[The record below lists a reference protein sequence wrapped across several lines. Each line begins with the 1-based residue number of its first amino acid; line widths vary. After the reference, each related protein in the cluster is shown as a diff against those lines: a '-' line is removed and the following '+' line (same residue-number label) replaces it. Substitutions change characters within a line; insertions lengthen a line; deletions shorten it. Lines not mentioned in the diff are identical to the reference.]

1 MKMGEGVEWALHCCV
16 LLYWAERETI
26 PAAKMAEFH
35 DLPAVYLNKQ
45 LQALGRA
52 GILTSLPGPRGGFR
66 LARSPE
72 RITLMDVVAA
82 IEGPEDAFRCT
93 EIRRQGPAG
102 GGSPEPAGPPCSVAT
117 AMRKAELAWR
127 RALAEQTLAD
137 VIANAETAAP
147 SARHRVQT
155 WFNDVT

>member
-1 MKMGEGVEWALHCCV
+1 MKMAEGVEWALHCCI
-16 LLYWAERETI
+16 LLHWAGRDAI
-26 PAAKMAEFH
+26 PASKLAEFH

-82 IEGPEDAFRCT
+82 IEGPGEAFRCT
-93 EIRRQGPAG
+93 EIRKQGPAG
-102 GGSPEPAGPPCSVAT
+102 VGQKPSAPPCSVSA
-117 AMRKAELAWR
+117 AMLKAELAWR

-137 VIANAETAAP
+137 VIATAERTAP
-147 SARHRVQT
+147 GARRRVHG
-155 WFNDVT
+155 WFNTVA

>member
-1 MKMGEGVEWALHCCV
+1 MKMAEGVEWAVHCCI
-16 LLYWAERETI
+16 LLHWAERDAI
-26 PAAKMAEFH
+26 PAAKLAEFH

-66 LARSPE
+66 LARPPE

-82 IEGPEDAFRCT
+82 IEGPEDAFRCK
-93 EIRRQGPAG
+93 EIRQQGPAG
-102 GGSPEPAGPPCSVAT
+102 GSPESFRPPCSVST

-137 VIANAETAAP
+137 VIGAAERAAP
-147 SARHRVQT
+147 GAPRRVHR
-155 WFNDVT
+155 WFGNVA